1 VFADIDELAH
11 DCRFADCGH
20 DSEPQCA
27 VRQAVADG
35 RLDQRRLLRYRALA
49 AEIAEQ
55 PSQSNKRPR
64 R

>member
-1 VFADIDELAH
+1 VFADIDELAGG
-11 DCRFADCGH
+11 CRFANCGH

-27 VRQAVADG
+27 VQQAVAEGKVDP
-35 RLDQRRLLRYRALA
+35 RRLLRYRALA

-55 PSQSNKRPR
+55 PSRPKRPR